1 MTYDTL
7 SMKQIEWTWSV
18 VFGALSKDNFVY
30 LQITDREGLQNVSTS
45 YRGVSSYLSSE
56 HNMFLWDPDK
66 QTWDWCQV
74 KHLQILSDGS
84 PKQSGCP
91 SLSTWWLRSGCPTP
105 RSPRTPRTSWRA
117 WPTPPWVRSVE
128 YLHIW
133 TALSQWS
140 ARLSACFLLTT
151 HPINFGLPGCKTDH
165 PLTPIFVLKYW
176 YRIDLDIF
184 RPSASWRAFSGRLRI
199 CSRISA
205 ASASRSTRG
214 LRGSTRGS
222 APWGSLWLP
231 TTPGSRKYVSII
243 LATMHNLGI

>member
-91 SLSTWWLRSGCPTP
+91 SLSTWWLRSGCQTP

-140 ARLSACFLLTT
+140 ARLRACFLLNDTS
-151 HPINFGLPGCKTDH
+151 H
-165 PLTPIFVLKYW
+165 
-176 YRIDLDIF
+176 
-184 RPSASWRAFSGRLRI
+184 
-199 CSRISA
+199 
-205 ASASRSTRG
+205 
-214 LRGSTRGS
+214 
-222 APWGSLWLP
+222 
-231 TTPGSRKYVSII
+231 
-243 LATMHNLGI
+243 